1 MLIHSSRRSSP
12 PLNILYNGNPIEQV
26 STFKLL
32 GVIIDHHLTWT
43 CHIDFVVKRVSRN
56 LCLLRRL
63 ARYLPRKA
71 LVTFYFAKIASYFN
85 YCSLVWSSCSSTNAK
100 RLQLAQNYAA
110 RIILRRCKFSS
121 ASEARSQ
128 LGWPSLEEV
137 RSIYLRRLLSSIQDN
152 SVTPYFTLLVQFG
165 EAYLQLPQSSHKV
178 ICEGLPPSLP
188 TQIELWQIS
197 HFIQTL

>member
-1 MLIHSSRRSSP
+1 MTRDVQ
-12 PLNILYNGNPIEQV
+12 NILHFVQTFLCTKKKSPNTCTEDYCNMQV
-26 STFKLL
+26 S
-32 GVIIDHHLTWT
+32 
-43 CHIDFVVKRVSRN
+43 SN

-63 ARYLPRKA
+63 ARYLPRRA

-137 RSIYLRRLLSSIQDN
+137 RSIYLRRLLSSIQEN
-152 SVTPYFTLLVQFG
+152 SATPYLCSMVKPISSYHNHRTRSSVKGCLHLSQPKSNFG
-165 EAYLQLPQSSHKV
+165 KSAISYRLCKLSHV
-178 ICEGLPPSLP
+178 
-188 TQIELWQIS
+188 
-197 HFIQTL
+197 